1 MIKFFRHIRR
11 SFINENRMGKYF
23 KYAIG
28 EILLV
33 VIGILIALQ
42 INNWNEN
49 RKDRKLEID
58 LLEQLTED
66 LRQNVVEFD
75 RSIERNKTYNN
86 AWNMVIKALKENV
99 PFNDSI
105 SKHFE
110 KTHGLPILSL
120 NYTSYETI
128 KSKGIYTISDEQLRK
143 DIQQLFRRYES
154 LEKFLVRVNDEAAQ
168 YLNPFQQKEQIVLAY
183 PYKGRNNQPR
193 DYEALKSNF
202 EFINTLQD
210 NSNNLISMAIF
221 CDRLLEY
228 TKKVLDDINDQ
239 LSKAH

>member
-1 MIKFFRHIRR
+1 
-11 SFINENRMGKYF
+11 MGKYF

-42 INNWNEN
+42 INNWNED

-58 LLEQLTED
+58 LLEQLAED
-66 LRQNVVEFD
+66 LKQNVVEFD
-75 RSIERNKTYNN
+75 RTIQRNKTYNN
-86 AWNMVIKALKENV
+86 AWNMVIKALKEDV

-110 KTHGLPILSL
+110 KTHGLALISL
-120 NYTSYETI
+120 NFTSYETI
-128 KSKGIYTISDEQLRK
+128 KSKGIYTISDKQLRK

-154 LEKFLVRVNDEAAQ
+154 LEKFLVRVNDEAAR
-168 YLNPFQQKEQIVLAY
+168 YLNPFQQEEQIVLAY
-183 PYKGRNNQPR
+183 PYKGSNNQPR

-202 EFINTLQD
+202 KFINTLQD
-210 NSNNLISMAIF
+210 NSNNLISLAIY
-221 CDRLLEY
+221 CDRLSES
-228 TKKVLDDINDQ
+228 TKKVLDDINDK
-239 LSKAH
+239 LSKSTLVND